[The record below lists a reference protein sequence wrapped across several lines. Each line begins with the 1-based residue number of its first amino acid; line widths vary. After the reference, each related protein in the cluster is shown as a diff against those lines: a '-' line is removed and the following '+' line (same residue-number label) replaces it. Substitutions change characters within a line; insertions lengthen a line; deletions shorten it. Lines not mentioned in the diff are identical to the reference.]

1 MGKNSL
7 VIVGTM
13 AIDALETPFGKEDS
27 VFGGSASY
35 AAYAASFFYP
45 PSIVSIVG
53 EDFPNEYRSL
63 LEKRQIDLSHVEV
76 HAGHTFR
83 WRGRYGADL
92 NVAETLE
99 TQINV
104 LGDLHPRW
112 NGKQTPEYL
121 FLANVD
127 PKVQLELLDQLE
139 RPRIKFVAADTM
151 NFWIQSSR
159 ALLSKVL
166 ARIDMLVVND
176 GEARLLTRE
185 SSLIRAARK
194 IQGEGPNIVVIKK
207 GEHGVMLFHGERF
220 LVLPAYPLEEVFD
233 PTGAGD
239 TFGGTLLGYLAREDK
254 TDFDTFCRAVAYGTV
269 VASFTVEKFGLDR
282 LKSLTL
288 SEINERLNQFRQI
301 CKIP

>member
-1 MGKNSL
+1 MGKSSL

-13 AIDALETPFGKEDS
+13 AIDALETPFGKKES

-35 AAYAASFFYP
+35 AAYAASFFHP

-53 EDFPNEYRSL
+53 EDFPNEYRKL
-63 LEKRQIDLSHVEV
+63 LETRQIDLSHVEV

-104 LGDLHPRW
+104 LGDLHPKW

-127 PKVQLELLDQLE
+127 PNVQLELLDQLE
-139 RPRIKFVAADTM
+139 RPRIKFVGADTM
-151 NFWIQSSR
+151 NFWIQGSR
-159 ALLSKVL
+159 ASLSKVL

-176 GEARLLTRE
+176 GEARLLTKE

-194 IQGEGPNIVVIKK
+194 IQGEGPHIVVIKK
-207 GEHGVMLFHGERF
+207 GEHGVMLFHEERF

-239 TFGGTLLGYLAREDK
+239 TFGGTLMGYLAQEDM

-288 SEINERLNQFRQI
+288 PEINERLNQFRQI

>member
-1 MGKNSL
+1 MDSNL

-13 AIDALETPFGKEDS
+13 AIDALETPFGKKDS

-35 AAYAASFFYP
+35 AAYAASFFHP

-53 EDFPNEYRSL
+53 EDFPKEYRQL
-63 LEKRQIDLSHVEV
+63 LEARGIDMSHVEV
-76 HAGHTFR
+76 RPGKTFR

-104 LGDLHPRW
+104 LKDLHPRW
-112 NGKQTPEYL
+112 NGQKTPEYL

-127 PKVQLELLDQLE
+127 PHVQLELLDQLE
-139 RPRIKFVAADTM
+139 RPRIKLVAADTM
-151 NFWIQSSR
+151 NFWIQGSR
-159 ALLSKVL
+159 QALSKVL
-166 ARIDMLVVND
+166 ARIDLLVVND
-176 GEARLLTRE
+176 GEARLLTKE

-194 IQGEGPNIVVIKK
+194 IQAEGPGIVVIKK

-220 LVLPAYPLEEVFD
+220 FVLPAYPLEEVFD

-239 TFGGTLLGYLAREDK
+239 TFGGAFIGYLVKQNRI
-254 TDFDTFCRAVAYGTV
+254 DFPTLCRAATCGSIM
-269 VASFTVEKFGLDR
+269 ASFTVEEFGLDR
-282 LKSLTL
+282 LKTL
-288 SEINERLNQFRQI
+288 SLQEIEERLKQFKQI
-301 CKIP
+301 SNIP